1 MVSVNSLWIPNLGA
15 IGNCLTDSQFMI
27 GDSTNQIQFRTFMR
41 QVLGN
46 LKEGVH
52 RPVLILDNAGAHWA
66 RDNYDLLDHNFNV
79 MFMPPYSCRFNS
91 IEHVWGL
98 LKQMFRRRME
108 QAVLNI
114 SNQAELRAFIVNMI
128 DTIPQQTLDNFTVAN
143 RKYLKEILD
152 EIQQEDAAA

>member
-1 MVSVNSLWIPNLGA
+1 
-15 IGNCLTDSQFMI
+15 
-27 GDSTNQIQFRTFMR
+27 
-41 QVLGN
+41 
-46 LKEGVH
+46 
-52 RPVLILDNAGAHWA
+52 
-66 RDNYDLLDHNFNV
+66 
-79 MFMPPYSCRFNS
+79 
-91 IEHVWGL
+91 
-98 LKQMFRRRME
+98 ME

>member
-1 MVSVNSLWIPNLGA
+1 
-15 IGNCLTDSQFMI
+15 
-27 GDSTNQIQFRTFMR
+27 
-41 QVLGN
+41 
-46 LKEGVH
+46 
-52 RPVLILDNAGAHWA
+52 
-66 RDNYDLLDHNFNV
+66 
-79 MFMPPYSCRFNS
+79 MPPYSCRFNS